1 MNSFENNRRFVV
13 WIMIV
18 PLVATL
24 IIMIGLA
31 SPGGAPDSST
41 AGQQIAGAVP
51 AQSTDPGQSIFE
63 QQCNACH
70 TIGGGKLVGPDLE
83 GVTAQRDRDWLIQ
96 WITEP
101 DKMLAQG
108 DPIATQLLQEYQ
120 QVPMPNLGLSQSDAE
135 ATLAYIEAQSGSE
148 GQAQTGEAATSGQ
161 ASAQQTAVQPPA
173 GDPVIGK
180 NYFTGAKRFQNG
192 GSSCIACHSVT
203 GIGALGGGTMGP
215 DLTNAYSKFGEAGL
229 VGFVQNPPTQTMN
242 AVWAQKPLTPQEIA
256 HLVAFLKAGAASDM
270 HRPSNAIGQLVLL
283 AGLGGLLFLGVIQFT
298 WRKRLTE
305 VRRSLT
311 GDERLES

>member
-31 SPGGAPDSST
+31 NPGGAPQSTT
-41 AGQQIAGAVP
+41 AGQTNAAAVS
-51 AQSTDPGQSIFE
+51 AQSAGRPVRRQTGQGETIFQ
-63 QQCNACH
+63 QQCASCH
-70 TIGGGKLVGPDLE
+70 TVGGGKLVGPDLQ
-83 GVTAQRDRDWLIQ
+83 GVTTRRDRDWLVQ
-96 WITEP
+96 WIIEP

-108 DPIATQLLQEYQ
+108 DPTAAQLFQEYQ
-120 QVPMPNLGLSQSDAE
+120 QIQMPNLGLSQADAE
-135 ATLAYIEAQSGSE
+135 AILAYIEAQSG
-148 GQAQTGEAATSGQ
+148 GVAATTGEVAPQPA
-161 ASAQQTAVQPPA
+161 AVQIPV

-180 NYFTGAKRFQNG
+180 DYFTGAKRFQNG
-192 GSSCIACHSVT
+192 GPACIACHSVT

-215 DLTNAYSKFGEAGL
+215 DLTKAYSKFGEAGL
-229 VGFVQNPPTQTMN
+229 VSFVQNPSTQTMR
-242 AVWAQKPLTPQEIA
+242 AVWVSRPLTPEEIG
-256 HLVAFLKAGAASDM
+256 HLTAYLEVSDTHGPTSAVA
-270 HRPSNAIGQLVLL
+270 QLTLL